1 VGWLDL
7 PAIKYAIKESGVHS
21 LALTK
26 LDVLTGID
34 EIKVCSAYDV
44 GGEVKDVPDIAGRDM
59 CDARPVYRTF
69 EGWKEDLS
77 VCRDLKNLPVQVKE
91 YIEFI
96 EEETGIPVIWIGLG
110 ADWGKALF
118 IRR

>member
-1 VGWLDL
+1 
-7 PAIKYAIKESGVHS
+7 
-21 LALTK
+21 
-26 LDVLTGID
+26 
-34 EIKVCSAYDV
+34 
-44 GGEVKDVPDIAGRDM
+44 M